1 MKLKAREEYK
11 VYTEVSALCREAG
24 QTGETPVFL
33 MELLRDA
40 DFSISRGISYGRT
53 VDEFMYELEG
63 NMKLKKLQGCPSMA
77 VLLDRQGALIKDEG
91 RWILL
96 FMPTE
101 IEGNDLTKES
111 DLYEELSR
119 QIQAAETGGMASV
132 EVPARSL
139 KTLSAKVS
147 PLCILDEYCK
157 RQEGGYLGVAKR
169 IVKEGTKELYSSVP
183 VCKYGF
189 LETVDVEEIENYR
202 AVRNLL
208 AEYIKM
214 FDEKTADD
222 MKNQPKPIS
231 VAVFGTP
238 GSGKSFG
245 VKQIA
250 KELGRFTTSVLNISQ
265 YNSIEELFKGLDAAL
280 NESRDALDKNG
291 KKKIPLIFFDEFDA
305 ELNGTSRGWLKY
317 FLAPMQDAE
326 YTLDGVTK
334 RIPGAVF
341 IFAGATATS
350 FGEFLPDKDA
360 DAVRTFK
367 NIKGP
372 DFVSRLK
379 GILNIKGPNP
389 IDITDRKYIIRRAL
403 LLRSQIQMNAKGLV
417 NRETGEI
424 AISDPLL
431 SALLRVSQFR
441 HGSRSIEFLLGMS
454 RLTGVKKYTPSC
466 LPIEEQLD
474 IHLDVKDFM
483 CKLSFEQM
491 MGDVVEDYAKVVH
504 ENYRAKRLEDAK
516 KKQFKPE
523 EIERMMLED
532 NMADWD
538 RLDEVYKEDNRAQ
551 IRYLGERFERQNV
564 GIGIRPVVEGAMDT
578 ISDIYGPI
586 LEYLAEA
593 EHERW
598 MLNKLENGWVLG
610 KRDNELKHHPDMIP
624 YAELDEMTK
633 DYDRAA
639 IRNIPQ
645 YLAKINYELYRKTI

>member
-1 MKLKAREEYK
+1 MLLKNRTDYEI
-11 VYTEVSALCREAG
+11 YTDAALLCRKAG
-24 QTGETPVFL
+24 QTQKIPLFL
-33 MELLRDA
+33 MELMRDA

-63 NMKLKKLQGCPSMA
+63 NTKLRKLRDCPSMA
-77 VLLDRQGALIKDEG
+77 ILLDEQGALIKTDG
-91 RWILL
+91 VWKLI
-96 FMPTE
+96 FTPTE
-101 IEGNDLTKES
+101 IEGNKLTAES
-111 DLYEELSR
+111 DLYKELSR
-119 QIQAAETGGMASV
+119 QIDAVRDGSMADI
-132 EVPARSL
+132 EVPYRSL
-139 KTLSAKVS
+139 RMLSAKVA

-157 RQEGGYLGVAKR
+157 KEEGGYLGVAKR
-169 IVKEGTKELYSSVP
+169 IVKEGTKELYASVP

-189 LETVDVEEIENYR
+189 LETVDIEEIENYR

-208 AEYIKM
+208 AEYIKV
-214 FDEKTADD
+214 FDEKTAE
-222 MKNQPKPIS
+222 NLEEQPKPIS

-250 KELGRFTTSVLNISQ
+250 KELRRFTTSVLNVSQ
-265 YNSIEELFKGLDAAL
+265 YNSIEELFRGLNAVL
-280 NESRDALDKNG
+280 EESRGEFDDNR

-305 ELNGTSRGWLKY
+305 ELNGISRGWLKY

-326 YTLDGVTK
+326 YTLNGVTK
-334 RIPGAVF
+334 KIPGAVF

-350 FGEFLPDKDA
+350 FGEFLPGA
-360 DAVRTFK
+360 DAAAARIFK

-389 IDITDRKYIIRRAL
+389 VNVTDRKYIIRRAL
-403 LLRSQIQMNAKGLV
+403 LLRSQIKMNAKGLV
-417 NRETGEI
+417 DSKTDRI
-424 AISDPLL
+424 SISDPLL

-466 LPIEEQLD
+466 LPVEEQLD
-474 IHLDVKDFM
+474 IHLDAKDFM

-491 MGDVVEDYAKVVH
+491 MGDMVEEYAKAAH
-504 ENYRAKRLEDAK
+504 ENYRTKRRQDAEK
-516 KKQFKPE
+516 KRFKKE
-523 EIERMMLED
+523 EIERMEQED
-532 NMADWD
+532 NMADWKD
-538 RLDEVYKEDNRAQ
+538 LDEVYKEDNRAQ

-564 GIGIRPVVEGAMDT
+564 GIGIRPVVEGAADT
-578 ISDIYGPI
+578 ISDIYGAV

-598 MLNKLENGWVLG
+598 MQNKLENGWTLG
-610 KRDNELKHHPDMIP
+610 KRDNELRHHPDMVP
-624 YAELDEMTK
+624 YSELDEMTK

-639 IRNIPQ
+639 IRNIPK
-645 YLAKINYELYRKTI
+645 YLSEVHYELYRKTM